1 MLSLMVFIFDF
12 FFFPHGHK
20 MAARAPD
27 DVPFAGRKK
36 DVGGAEDFSEYFLPQ
51 KTPASLTLARIGPHG
66 HS

>member
-1 MLSLMVFIFDF
+1 
-12 FFFPHGHK
+12 